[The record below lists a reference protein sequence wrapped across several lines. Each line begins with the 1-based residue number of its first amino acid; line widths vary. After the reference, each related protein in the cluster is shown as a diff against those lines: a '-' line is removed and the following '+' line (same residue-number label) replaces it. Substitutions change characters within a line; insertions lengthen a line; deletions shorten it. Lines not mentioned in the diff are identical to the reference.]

1 MKIKIING
9 FSENN
14 RPEPFMQYLVDS
26 GLNNIIVNDNDKLQK
41 NDVFQLICE
50 SVEKSSRRFEG
61 VNFSSEV
68 ELINSVV
75 EYAGIVKNDIL
86 IYDVLVHTPIFLMFK
101 TDDNKTYTVYITS
114 DYKFTNNNTYLV
126 NKIHLE
132 FDLNGRSF
140 NKIV

>member
-1 MKIKIING
+1 MKTKIING
-9 FSENN
+9 FGENN

-26 GLNNIIVNDNDKLQK
+26 GLNNIVTNDNDKLQK
-41 NDVFQLICE
+41 NIVFQLICE
-50 SVEKSSRRFEG
+50 SVEKSSKRFEG

-68 ELINSVV
+68 ELINSVT

-101 TDDNKTYTVYITS
+101 TNDNRTYNVYITP
-114 DYKFTNNNTYLV
+114 DYKFTNNNTYLI

-132 FDLNGRSF
+132 FDLDGRDF
-140 NKIV
+140 KKIV